1 MTEAKGWAMSAI
13 PALSALWAVL
23 GLTVVLTMICP
34 PQWQPWVQFAAA
46 ALVAFAVTLRHRGR
60 PLIARRIHPR
70 RTEVDVVDL
79 VARDLTLVGC
89 VEGERVVTTGVEI
102 SAGALAA
109 TEVGRDA
116 PADFRG
122 VRFPLAA
129 VARQL
134 DQGGVLLEGIDVV
147 VHGRR
152 AATGPDGEVYSSLV
166 GPLALISHRRIHL
179 LLRFDLARLAMASA
193 STDTGS
199 GRGPDDTSD
208 RTLPEVVAVATE
220 RLRRALVHHGVPC
233 RVLDAAELAERY
245 LEAEAEPRAGAGA
258 GAGLVIRPGADPREV
273 VDTLAAVRAADITEV
288 VRVRRVEGRSDVVDV
303 VSTVGLT
310 AGVTAGLTAGLA
322 GIPAQA
328 LPGTTDSCCHV
339 LSSAQVLPVPGEP
352 LPAAVAGSLVRRRI
366 DSLDGLAPPAHGSG
380 QILGATRS
388 GSASALQL
396 VGPHLRS
403 VLLAARPA
411 LCRQVAFR
419 AVAAGYRV
427 AVVTDVPDRWR
438 PLLEIGDE
446 SRYRI
451 VAPDASDAGTSV
463 DAVFWDVDGPLSEGR
478 IDALAGPGGRD
489 VAPPTV
495 IRVDADWD
503 VGRTRGPTAPVPPDL
518 VLDGRIEG
526 WISVEPRGGRAH
538 RVSVV
543 AGPGEERFVG
553 AISAAGADRPAELT
567 PAGAGPSATPGRR

>member
-1 MTEAKGWAMSAI
+1 MPAA
-13 PALSALWAVL
+13 PALCALTAMLTLSVL
-23 GLTVVLTMICP
+23 LTTICP
-34 PQWQPWVQFAAA
+34 PQWQPWAQFAAA
-46 ALVAFAVTLRHRGR
+46 ALVACALTLRHRGG
-60 PLIARRIHPR
+60 PLAARRDRARRSRPR

-79 VARDLTLVGC
+79 VAPDRSLAGC
-89 VEGERVVTTGVEI
+89 VEGEVVVTTGVEI
-102 SAGALAA
+102 SAGARAA
-109 TEVGRDA
+109 TEVGRDD

-122 VRFPLAA
+122 VRLPLAA

-147 VHGRR
+147 VAGRR
-152 AATGPDGEVYSSLV
+152 AATGPAGEVYSSLV
-166 GPLALISHRRIHL
+166 GPLSLISHRRVHL
-179 LLRFDLARLAMASA
+179 LLRFDLTRLAMDAA
-193 STDTGS
+193 GRAPGDGPATTGS
-199 GRGPDDTSD
+199 P
-208 RTLPEVVAVATE
+208 LPQLVSLATE

-245 LEAEAEPRAGAGA
+245 LEAEAEPGTGV
-258 GAGLVIRPGADPREV
+258 GLVVRAGADPREV
-273 VDTLAAVRAADITEV
+273 VDTLTTVRAAGVTEV
-288 VRVRRVEGRSDVVDV
+288 IRLRRVEGRRDVVDT

-310 AGVTAGLTAGLA
+310 GLSGSMVPVTAL
-322 GIPAQA
+322 
-328 LPGTTDSCCHV
+328 SCCC
-339 LSSAQVLPVPGEP
+339 LLPSARVLPVPGEP
-352 LPAAVAGSLVRRRI
+352 LPGAVTGSQVRRR
-366 DSLDGLAPPAHGSG
+366 LDALDALAPPAHGSG
-380 QILGATRS
+380 QILGATRA
-388 GSASALQL
+388 GRASALQL

-411 LCRQVAFR
+411 LCRQVALR

-451 VAPDASDAGTSV
+451 VAPDVSDAGTSV

-478 IDALAGPGGRD
+478 IDALAGPGGPE
-489 VAPPTV
+489 VTPPTV

-503 VGRTRGPTAPVPPDL
+503 VRGPQQLSSPGQPDL

-526 WISVEPRGGRAH
+526 WISVEPRGGRPH

-553 AISAAGADRPAELT
+553 PPTAAADLT
-567 PAGAGPSATPGRR
+567 PAGAAPSATPGRP